1 MIVRDHAAEMRSV
14 VDALVA
20 RLDVLQPDLPPPADS
35 TATAPVERVF
45 RFTQTSHE
53 ALHALLAGN
62 GGAGTPDLGTVFARL
77 RRVQADLAAPE
88 FGTEIFVRR

>member
-1 MIVRDHAAEMRSV
+1 
-14 VDALVA
+14 
-20 RLDVLQPDLPPPADS
+20 
-35 TATAPVERVF
+35 VF